1 MYTNSPKGTCE
12 GAVNAM
18 QVYAVF
24 FTRSLGP
31 VASESPTMLLE
42 KRIIWPYPRC
52 VELEILG
59 EAPSD
64 LCSKILPGA
73 SNAAAI

>member
-1 MYTNSPKGTCE
+1 M
-12 GAVNAM
+12 NAI

-24 FTRSLGP
+24 FTGSLGP
-31 VASESPTMLLE
+31 VASESPTMLSE
-42 KRIIWPYPRC
+42 RRIIWPYPGC
-52 VELEILG
+52 VESETLG

-64 LCSKILPGA
+64 LCSKKLPGA